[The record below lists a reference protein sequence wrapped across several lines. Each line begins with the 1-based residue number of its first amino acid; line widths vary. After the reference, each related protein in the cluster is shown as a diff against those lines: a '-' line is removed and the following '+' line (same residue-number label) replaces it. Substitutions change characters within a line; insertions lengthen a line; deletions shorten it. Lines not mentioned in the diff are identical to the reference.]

1 MDEIEELS
9 TKILESIRK
18 KPLYF
23 YDVLVEFKNEEYRKI
38 LLAWGKL
45 RSEKKLS
52 RDEKTGMYKIRE
64 EV

>member
-1 MDEIEELS
+1 MNEIEELS
-9 TKILESIRK
+9 EKILEFIRE
-18 KPLYF
+18 KPIYF
-23 YDVLVEFKNEEYRKI
+23 YDVLVKFRNEEYKKI

-64 EV
+64 V